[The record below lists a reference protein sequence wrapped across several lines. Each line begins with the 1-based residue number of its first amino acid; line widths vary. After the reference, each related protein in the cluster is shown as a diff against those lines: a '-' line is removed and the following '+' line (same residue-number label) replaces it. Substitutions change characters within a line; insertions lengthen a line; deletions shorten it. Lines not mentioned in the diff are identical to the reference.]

1 MKKTL
6 VIGLD
11 GASPYPLY
19 TYAKQGYLK
28 NIQQLMITGAYGELE
43 STIPPATC
51 PAWVTSV
58 TGVNP
63 GKHGISDFVLDVD
76 LKTRKFLYAN
86 SKQRKSKAIW
96 NILSEENK
104 KVIVINVPVTYPP
117 EEVNGIM
124 VSGLFTPNL
133 KSKFTYPEHIR
144 ESLYDYN
151 YKIDIG
157 ESIIRR
163 SKIRYNN
170 INKEMEDLI
179 NLIEKR
185 VMVCENLMNN
195 YSWDFFMV
203 VFTALDRLQHYYWKY
218 IDKNHIGYDNEESRI
233 LFPSIL
239 KVYQKIDEA
248 IGRLSRI
255 KEKSIGDGNIIIY
268 SDHGFKPLNAYF
280 FTNSFFRQNELIKI
294 RKKSFNSIINQH
306 YIVNKIPY
314 YLIKLLQNFPLRIRR
329 KVTNYIQPTK
339 DYIDIFS
346 LPSSTKALH
355 FGNGF
360 IKINLDKESQEYE
373 DIRSLIMN
381 FFNNEF
387 QNGELIKAYKR
398 EEIYSG
404 IC

>member
-1 MKKTL
+1 
-6 VIGLD
+6 
-11 GASPYPLY
+11 
-19 TYAKQGYLK
+19 
-28 NIQQLMITGAYGELE
+28 
-43 STIPPATC
+43 
-51 PAWVTSV
+51 
-58 TGVNP
+58 
-63 GKHGISDFVLDVD
+63 
-76 LKTRKFLYAN
+76 
-86 SKQRKSKAIW
+86 
-96 NILSEENK
+96 
-104 KVIVINVPVTYPP
+104 
-117 EEVNGIM
+117 
-124 VSGLFTPNL
+124 
-133 KSKFTYPEHIR
+133 
-144 ESLYDYN
+144 
-151 YKIDIG
+151 
-157 ESIIRR
+157 
-163 SKIRYNN
+163 
-170 INKEMEDLI
+170 MEDLI

-404 IC
+404 ICIDSIPDIILQVKGDIFPTQFIPVSGIQLMKFNEDSDIPSLRWSGQHDMKGIIICNGSNFATNSRIKDANIIDITPTIINTLEKSIPYYMEGKIIEVSQ